1 MNPLIKKTAE
11 KILGTEVKEK
21 DMPLVITLAD
31 AIEEA
36 VLSAQQNPSINLCG
50 GDSVDENTLG
60 IFVPERKGI
69 DFAKIFQEVK
79 TLKWSDFK
87 TCVEGKLNRVPNK

>member
-21 DMPLVITLAD
+21 DMFLVSTLAD

-36 VLSAQQNPSINLCG
+36 VLSALQNPNINLNG
-50 GDSVDENTLG
+50 GNSVDENTLG
-60 IFVPERKGI
+60 VFVPERKGI
-69 DFAKIFQEVK
+69 EYSTVFQELK
-79 TLKWSDFK
+79 FLKWSDFK
-87 TCVEGKLNRVPNK
+87 V